1 MASPLPT
8 PTAATRPKGAKTT
21 RYSLGAFALSLLI
34 HGLVILTVGGYV
46 IIEGVL
52 PKTTFTDSE
61 GAVSGLDS
69 EVIPAPE
76 EPRDTME
83 LPSSPTSELTPANST
98 PAPGES
104 TSSDLIVST
113 AAQSAFTLPPAVG
126 TPGVNPKLGFGS
138 GYKGTTGGQENTGPR
153 GSVIHSIF
161 GSTEA
166 SATTLKG
173 TMFDLKQ
180 NADKKPV
187 NADYFKVL
195 TRFITGGFDHSLM
208 EEYFKVP
215 QPLYTSHILIPN
227 MDAAEGPKAFGVDDI
242 VKPRMWFIHYT
253 GQIRPPKSQKY
264 RFCGGGDDVMV
275 VALDGKIVMDGTLG
289 NLNPSG
295 WQPADPAASK
305 ESTGQLGTGDW
316 LELSSDKNYRID
328 IVIGERP
335 GGRFHAELLVQPEK
349 VMSSK
354 DRVAGDRRVLYVFST
369 LPVDFTASFKG
380 TVLAGEPLVMTPK

>member
-1 MASPLPT
+1 MTSPPSAS
-8 PTAATRPKGAKTT
+8 TAAPRPKDAKSG
-21 RYSLGAFALSLLI
+21 RYSLGAFALSILI
-34 HGLVILTVGGYV
+34 HSMVILMVGGYV
-46 IIEGVL
+46 VFEGVL
-52 PKTTFTDSE
+52 PKTAFMDSE
-61 GAVSGLDS
+61 GAVNGLDN
-69 EVIPAPE
+69 EVIPEPE
-76 EPRDTME
+76 EPKDTME
-83 LPSSPTSELTPANST
+83 LPSSPTSELVPANT
-98 PAPGES
+98 PTAPGES

-113 AAQSAFTLPPAVG
+113 ATQSAFSLPPAVG

-138 GYKGTTGGQENTGPR
+138 GYKGTTEGQGNTGPR

-180 NADKKPV
+180 NADKKPA

-195 TRFITGGFDHSLM
+195 TRFITGGFNHQLM
-208 EEYFKVP
+208 EDYFRVP

-227 MDAAEGPKAFGVDDI
+227 MDAAEGPKAFGVEDI

-295 WQPADPAASK
+295 WQPVDPAASK
-305 ESTGQLGTGDW
+305 ENTGQLGTGDW
-316 LELSSDKNYRID
+316 LDLSSDKNYRID

-335 GGRFHAELLVQPEK
+335 GGRFHAELLVQPER

-354 DRVAGDRRVLYVFST
+354 DRVPGDRPVLYVFST
-369 LPVDFTASFKG
+369 LPVDATASFKG
-380 TVLAGEPLVMTPK
+380 TVLAREPLVMTPK